1 MFLSFSQY
9 VPNKVF
15 AYLSIVPKALCS
27 VSAYPAFLPSFQ

>member
-1 MFLSFSQY
+1 MHYGTMY

-15 AYLSIVPKALCS
+15 AYLSIAPKALCS